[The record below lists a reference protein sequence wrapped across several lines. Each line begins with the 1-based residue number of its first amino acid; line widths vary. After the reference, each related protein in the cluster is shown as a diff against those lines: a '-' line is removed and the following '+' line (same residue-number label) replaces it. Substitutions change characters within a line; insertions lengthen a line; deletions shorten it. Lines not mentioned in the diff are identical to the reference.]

1 MSGAVV
7 RASVAAIALGL
18 SSHAAAEPTT
28 GPQAAA
34 EALFERAQKLM
45 DGGQIAE
52 ACEKLA
58 ASQELDPRLGT
69 QLHLADCYDRAGR
82 TATAWALFR
91 EVQERSRRAEQLD
104 REQIA
109 RERAGAL
116 EAKLSRLELRVAAT
130 RQEPGLT
137 LSLAGSPVPKA
148 SWNVPLPV
156 DPGSVVVEARAP
168 GKKPWATRITI
179 QPGPATQLVELPKLV
194 TLPATAAARAPAAA
208 ATRAEARTGSSQRT
222 LGWFTGGLGLAAL
235 VAGGVLG
242 YRAYSLDESS
252 KVECREDE
260 PNACTPRGAA
270 LREQASGAARL
281 STITT
286 ASGALL
292 AVGGLTLVMAAP
304 AAQSGPVARAA
315 AWRVQLRGAW

>member
-1 MSGAVV
+1 MSGAFIS
-7 RASVAAIALGL
+7 ASVVAIALGL
-18 SSHAAAEPTT
+18 SSHAVAEPAT

-34 EALFERAQKLM
+34 EALFERAQKLI

-82 TATAWALFR
+82 TASAWALFR

-109 RERAGAL
+109 RERAGVL

-130 RQEPGLT
+130 REEPGLT
-137 LSLAGSPVPKA
+137 LALAGSPVPKA

-179 QPGPATQLVELPKLV
+179 QPGPAIQIIELPKLV
-194 TLPATAAARAPAAA
+194 TLAVAPPAPAAA
-208 ATRAEARTGSSQRT
+208 PARTEPRSGSAQRT
-222 LGWFTGGLGLAAL
+222 LGWLTGGLGLAAL

-242 YRAYSLDESS
+242 YRAYSLDKSS

-270 LREQASGAARL
+270 LREQASGAAQL
-281 STITT
+281 STITA

-304 AAQSGPVARAA
+304 EARSEPVASAA